1 MFQFG
6 KQAAMRFRLS
16 ILTVCA
22 ACRIGE
28 HIADPPID
36 GVRGVIDAPG
46 VDVDAAIDAPPGFMG
61 MRATI
66 GERPEVTGSCG
77 ALDDRAEMDGRF
89 DPPLQQQ
96 DVSAGWEFDTDADS
110 YADPSYN
117 FMPPW
122 PSAQSGRFSVRF
134 TGKMMMLAGTHCLS
148 IDIGATGT
156 GIVDGRNACGQIWLG
171 AAPSAS
177 AETGFEA
184 ATAGPATGCIDL
196 PADAQIDLAI
206 VFWYFNI
213 FERAKLEVRH
223 CMGAGCTPSEPLS
236 AAWLTP

>member
-6 KQAAMRFRLS
+6 KQAAMRFRLL
-16 ILTVCA
+16 IFTVCA
-22 ACRIGE
+22 ACRLGE
-28 HIADPPID
+28 HIAEPPID
-36 GVRGVIDAPG
+36 GVPGVIDAPG
-46 VDVDAAIDAPPGFMG
+46 EDVDAPIDAPPGFMG

-66 GERPEVTGSCG
+66 GERPEVTG
-77 ALDDRAEMDGRF
+77 RF
-89 DPPLQQQ
+89 DPPLQMQ
-96 DVSAGWEFDTDADS
+96 DVSAGWDFDTDADS

-134 TGKMMMLAGTHCLS
+134 TGKMSMIAGTHCLS

-156 GIVDGRNACGQIWLG
+156 GIIDGRNGCGQIWLG
-171 AAPSAS
+171 AATTAS

-196 PADAQIDLAI
+196 PADGQIDLAI

-213 FERAKLEVRH
+213 LERAKLVIRH
-223 CMGAGCTPSEPLS
+223 CMGAGCTPNEPLS
-236 AAWLTP
+236 ATWLTP